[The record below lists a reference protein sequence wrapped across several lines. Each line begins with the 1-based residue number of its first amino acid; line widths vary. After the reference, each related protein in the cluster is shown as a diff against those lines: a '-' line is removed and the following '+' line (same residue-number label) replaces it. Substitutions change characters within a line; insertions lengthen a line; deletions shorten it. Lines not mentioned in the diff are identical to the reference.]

1 MCDPVAGAAPHL
13 HADVTEAVESS
24 SQGAFA
30 ATETTKA
37 AKSEESETAA
47 PQTSSAGAQN
57 TNWLE
62 DAEKIK
68 APALGADQKDW
79 IAYAEQLAK
88 TAGISE
94 GMVTDMIRTKKVPS
108 PIESHAANDGSNEAV
123 HGLLSVHGGLLEGG
137 SFGDTSHALKDS
149 TGKALTAADMKDPQD
164 PGKATLAGVQHL
176 KQLIDHY
183 NGNEIQALN
192 HYQTGDP
199 ANSNHPLKDWCGD
212 DYCTTET
219 GSHDG
224 KHHQGSPTED
234 SDFHLKSADVAEQFM
249 SKGIKASLESIGAKD
264 AGHHPAFTTS
274 SGSGNHHAEA
284 TSHTDGSQK
293 GAEHQASSFAGTQ
306 AAHQAS
312 GHSGHGED
320 TGHHDG
326 GAASASSTKP
336 AEASSQSSHNEGG
349 GHHGGEHGGSSSA
362 HTAHQPMAKAQ
373 EATDTKTHG
382 AHGEFKPSGTQSQEG
397 VTGITGLGT
406 DKSLQEY
413 ITPDSHSPSQHI
425 GESHGLG
432 FLMHRPTHDAAME
445 TVFGKPA
452 SEVISSIQSTLE
464 QTGTYLTNKP
474 GTEKIKGAYLTG
486 NMLMKQAMLP
496 ANLFGS
502 EQNAGSAYAQAKLS
516 AIDGDVASL
525 RNLIEQKG
533 GDTLGLSD
541 EQLRN
546 VWATNEHN
554 NLHGILDAGSP
565 IGQSIHMTSLN
576 DNAGDGTPKGTMGG
590 YNDKGEY
597 PQWGWFEDIQDI
609 GSKFSD
615 LNLDHQIDYSHK

>member
-24 SQGAFA
+24 AQTGLAT
-30 ATETTKA
+30 TETTRA
-37 AKSEESETAA
+37 AESERAETTSKKTGLA
-47 PQTSSAGAQN
+47 PAKDN
-57 TNWLE
+57 NWLE
-62 DAEKIK
+62 QAEGIK
-68 APALGADQKDW
+68 SPALGASSNDW
-79 IAYAEQLAK
+79 TTYAEQLAK

-108 PIESHAANDGSNEAV
+108 PIESHAANDGTNEQV

-137 SFGDTSHALKDS
+137 IFGDTTHALKDS
-149 TGKALTAADMKDPQD
+149 AGNALTAADMKD

-183 NGNEIQALN
+183 DGNETLALN
-192 HYQTGDP
+192 HYQTGDSR
-199 ANSNHPLKDWCGD
+199 NSDHPLKDWCDPAFCD
-212 DYCTTET
+212 DSAKGHEDHSHSSATRDSHQLVEKLESAGVSSKHEDHGHSSATG
-219 GSHDG
+219 GSHQLVEKLQSAGASSAAGAD
-224 KHHQGSPTED
+224 KAEVKSDQRAVESASTSHAHGSGESSSSNPGLLPDQPGLLADQAFASSEST
-234 SDFHLKSADVAEQFM
+234 HSAH
-249 SKGIKASLESIGAKD
+249 GNHGASEHS
-264 AGHHPAFTTS
+264 S
-274 SGSGNHHAEA
+274 SGS
-284 TSHTDGSQK
+284 
-293 GAEHQASSFAGTQ
+293 
-306 AAHQAS
+306 
-312 GHSGHGED
+312 
-320 TGHHDG
+320 
-326 GAASASSTKP
+326 
-336 AEASSQSSHNEGG
+336 
-349 GHHGGEHGGSSSA
+349 
-362 HTAHQPMAKAQ
+362 
-373 EATDTKTHG
+373 
-382 AHGEFKPSGTQSQEG
+382 QSQTG

-406 DKSLQEY
+406 DRALGEY
-413 ITPDSHSPSQHI
+413 ITPNSHSPSQHI

-464 QTGTYLTNKP
+464 QTGTYLNNKP
-474 GTEKIKGAYLTG
+474 DTEKIKGAYLTG

-496 ANLFGS
+496 ASMFGS
-502 EQNAGSAYAQAKLS
+502 EQDAGRAYAQAKLS
-516 AIDGDVASL
+516 AIDGDVAGL
-525 RNLIEQKG
+525 KNLIEQKG

-590 YNDKGEY
+590 YNDKGAY
-597 PQWGWFEDIQDI
+597 PQWGWFNDIQDI

-615 LNLDHQIDYSHK
+615 LDLNHQIDHNYK